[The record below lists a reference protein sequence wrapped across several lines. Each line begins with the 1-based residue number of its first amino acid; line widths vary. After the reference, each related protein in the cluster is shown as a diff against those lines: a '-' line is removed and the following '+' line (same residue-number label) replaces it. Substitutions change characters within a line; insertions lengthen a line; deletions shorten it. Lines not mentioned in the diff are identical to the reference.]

1 MKKEMSEF
9 SYLYKVGALRR
20 KPRYPSYAVREDI
33 RKLDKRIE
41 QMEFLLKHK
50 IRDSI
55 QLAAVR
61 KNAED
66 EIAVLVK
73 QRQRLYR
80 REPDSP
86 QITVFTEQIKRLRK
100 TVRICKQI
108 EIHSLEIEQRMRAA
122 RMEEQARREKENQK
136 KEKIFERKER

>member
-1 MKKEMSEF
+1 M
-9 SYLYKVGALRR
+9 
-20 KPRYPSYAVREDI
+20 
-33 RKLDKRIE
+33 DKRIE

-50 IRDSI
+50 IRDRV

-66 EIAVLVK
+66 ELAVLVK

-80 REPDSP
+80 REPGSP
-86 QITVFTEQIKRLRK
+86 QIAVFTGQIKKLRK

-108 EIHSLEIEQRMRAA
+108 EIHSLEIEQRMQAA
-122 RMEEQARREKENQK
+122 RIEEQWRREQREKEGQQKEARNRDNQK
-136 KEKIFERKER
+136 RR